1 MDCISKNMPFSRNK
15 GETTMRQGNGSDLPG
30 VNSLRSADIGII
42 YVAPNDDRQ
51 SVLAAIL
58 TQDRLG
64 RKQVAVVLP
73 EQTKAFQRP
82 VDFDGLKSMR
92 RGLKAQIVFIA
103 PAGPGP
109 ADFARQRRFPVYSS
123 LESYARS
130 LQDADQANE
139 STKKGWLSL
148 PWQKPAAAPP
158 SPLPDPARP
167 ESIQP
172 APVTLS
178 NQAST
183 EDNDTRN
190 AVAASAAGAA
200 TVMGIDALASQ
211 GNSPSTSFN
220 DWDDLPPADHAEP
233 AAGSSLLEDAPTL
246 PANTV
251 SPPVSSTGAENEPE
265 PKIIEFSSQRSRIT
279 GKLPLPAIM
288 PVAAAQPNVPSAPVG
303 TATRQGN
310 SGKIAAVGAASTIA
324 GVTGLS
330 RTTRVGGPPP
340 TLPRVGGGTGG
351 GGPLRPILLGAL
363 VLLVLA
369 ALVVGGIA
377 YTAPGALGPLK
388 SLLPGAAPSAT
399 VTITPA
405 SNDVS
410 NTYVIFGVTGTPDP
424 SQRQVQARQ
433 LSSASS
439 TQSKTVNATGVGQTP
454 GAQAK
459 GTLTFFNGSTSS
471 ETVAAG
477 TAFKGKDGVFIVNDV
492 PAVIPGAHPPTE
504 GSVTVAAH
512 AANAGVSGNI
522 KASDI
527 NTTCCFAG
535 NFVSV
540 QNTAPFTGG
549 QNPQTFTVVQ
559 QSDIDG
565 AARPLENTLMPE
577 AQRSLQGQVNPSEQP
592 VSPPQCAS
600 TVTSDHKAGDRAANV
615 TVTVKVSCSGE
626 VYDKDAAQTIA
637 ADLLK
642 QQATQTPGSGYALV
656 GNLVTTVKHVMVT
669 DPNTGTLSLTVR
681 AEGIWVFQFSNAQK
695 QALANL
701 IAGKSKQ
708 DAQALLLKQMGVA
721 KADITI
727 SGGNGNT
734 LPTDPSAITIVVQ
747 SVPGVQ
753 GLTTPTTGPASPP
766 VPTSTPVPP
775 IPTSTS
781 SVGKG

>member
-1 MDCISKNMPFSRNK
+1 
-15 GETTMRQGNGSDLPG
+15 MRQGNGSDLPG
-30 VNSLRSADIGII
+30 VSGLRSADIGII

-73 EQTKAFQRP
+73 EQNKAFQRP

-103 PAGPGP
+103 PGGPGP
-109 ADFARQRRFPVYSS
+109 AEFARQRRFPVYSS

-130 LQDADQANE
+130 LQDPDQANR
-139 STKKGWLSL
+139 STKKGRLSL
-148 PWQKPAAAPP
+148 PWQKPAATPP
-158 SPLPDPARP
+158 SPLADPARP
-167 ESIQP
+167 GSIQP
-172 APVTLS
+172 LPDTPATLS
-178 NQAST
+178 NQVPT
-183 EDNDTRN
+183 EDDDTVGTRN

-200 TVMGIDALASQ
+200 AVMGMDALARQ
-211 GNSPSTSFN
+211 GNSPSSSFN
-220 DWDDLPPADHAEP
+220 DWDDLPPAGHAGP
-233 AAGSSLLEDAPTL
+233 TAGISLSEDAPTL
-246 PANTV
+246 PANAV
-251 SPPVSSTGAENEPE
+251 SPSVASTGAENEPE
-265 PKIIEFSSQRSRIT
+265 PKIIELSSQRSRIT

-288 PVAAAQPNVPSAPVG
+288 PVAAAQPNVPSAP
-303 TATRQGN
+303 AAIRQGN
-310 SGKIAAVGAASTIA
+310 SGKIAAAGAASTAA

-330 RTTRVGGPPP
+330 RGVRVGGVPPA
-340 TLPRVGGGTGG
+340 RGGVGGGTGG
-351 GGPLRPILLGAL
+351 GGPRLPFGRILLGIL
-363 VLLVLA
+363 ILLVLA
-369 ALVVGGIA
+369 GLVLGGIA
-377 YTAPGALGPLK
+377 YTAPGTLGPLR
-388 SLLPGAAPSAT
+388 SLIPGIAPSAT

-454 GAQAK
+454 GVRAK
-459 GTLTFFNGSTSS
+459 GTLTFFNGSTSLQ
-471 ETVAAG
+471 TVGAG
-477 TAFKGKDGVFIVNDV
+477 TLFKGKDGVVIVNDV

-512 AANAGVSGNI
+512 AANVGASGNI

-527 NTTCCFAG
+527 SGTCCFAG
-535 NFVSV
+535 NFVTV

-549 QNPQTFTVVQ
+549 QDPQTFTVVQ

-565 AARPLENTLMPE
+565 VAKPLKNTLMPE
-577 AQRSLQGQVNPSEQP
+577 AQRSLQGQIHSNEQP
-592 VSPPQCAS
+592 VSSPQCTP
-600 TVTSDHKAGDRAANV
+600 TVTSDHNAGDRAANV
-615 TVTVKVSCSGE
+615 TVTVKVRCSGE

-642 QQATQTPGSGYALV
+642 QQATKTPGPGYALV
-656 GNLVTTVKHVMVT
+656 GNLVTTVKHVIVT
-669 DPNTGTLSLTVR
+669 DLNKGTLSLTVR

-695 QALANL
+695 QSLANL
-701 IAGKSKQ
+701 ISGKSKK

-721 KADITI
+721 KVDIMI
-727 SGGNGNT
+727 SGGDGNT
-734 LPTDPSAITIVVQ
+734 LPADPSAITIVVQ

-753 GLTTPTTGPASPP
+753 GSTTPTTGPGSPP
-766 VPTSTPVPP
+766 VPTNTPVPP